1 VVNTNSDVLLIDK
14 KETCYALYRSIKW
27 VDIIIQ
33 VVSVSYLIGYLYVY
47 LS

>member
-1 VVNTNSDVLLIDK
+1 MLFQTTNNLSTSK
-14 KETCYALYRSIKW
+14 GKALYRSIKW